1 MWQDVRLGLR
11 RFTIIAAGVLIATL
25 WFAGDAKVFAG
36 TASDDSVLL
45 DPFDPVPQ
53 IGFHHGDCDDPC
65 GYHRCHEGCYRHR
78 ARCERDCCGRA
89 CDEEYWAYFW
99 SLRRYEH
106 ETDTYN
112 VLLDIYMDELRTYD
126 RRYLGHFDEHA
137 FEEWRRQFHD
147 HVPHYG
153 TADHRDGEHDGD
165 WHDGDHHDG
174 DHHDGDHYDGDH
186 GDGHDGDHH
195 DGNSHDGDHH
205 DGDHH
210 DGDWHDGD
218 HHDGDHDGDDQHHDG
233 QWQDRDGNW
242 HDGPPPDGY
251 GH

>member
-1 MWQDVRLGLR
+1 MRKLL
-11 RFTIIAAGVLIATL
+11 TLLALTLSLTLLHAPAALAQVA
-25 WFAGDAKVFAG
+25 A
-36 TASDDSVLL
+36 DDTVLL

-78 ARCERDCCGRA
+78 SRCNDCCGRE
-89 CDEEYWAYFW
+89 CDEEYWAYLW

-112 VLLDIYMDELRTYD
+112 MLLDIYVNELKAYD
-126 RRYLGHFDEHA
+126 RRYLNDFDEHA

-147 HVPHYG
+147 RVPHYG
-153 TADHRDGEHDGD
+153 TADHRDGDGD

-174 DHHDGDHYDGDH
+174 DHHDGDH

-195 DGNSHDGDHH
+195 DGDSHDGDHH
-205 DGDHH
+205 DGD
-210 DGDWHDGD
+210 G
-218 HHDGDHDGDDQHHDG
+218 HDGDHDGDDHQHDG
-233 QWQDRDGNW
+233 QWQDHDGNW